1 MPLLHAVLAFL
12 EEGPSYGYEL
22 KTHFESTVGPQWGG
36 LNIGH
41 VYQILDRLKRNEMIT
56 VSSRVVQANR
66 PDRTLYAITP
76 AGSAELADWL
86 RKPATRGF
94 HHRDE
99 FVVKVLAA
107 MRFGPDAVRELCRVQ
122 RASLV
127 SELAALRLLRETP
140 GEGPLALLAIEAAI
154 LHTQA
159 DLKVVS
165 TAEERADWPL
175 GVLKPEPEPE

>member
-1 MPLLHAVLAFL
+1 MPLQHAVLAFL

-22 KTHFESTVGPQWGG
+22 KANFESTVGPQWGG

-41 VYQILDRLKRNEMIT
+41 VYQILDRLRRTEMIT

-76 AGSAELADWL
+76 AGLAELKDWL
-86 RKPATRGF
+86 GKPATQRF

-99 FVVKVLAA
+99 FVVKILAA
-107 MRFGPDAVRELCRVQ
+107 IRFGPDAVREVCRVQ
-122 RASLV
+122 RAALV
-127 SELAALRLLRETP
+127 TELAALRTLRGTP
-140 GEGPLALLAIEAAI
+140 GQGALALVAMEAAI

-175 GVLKPEPEPE
+175 GVLEPDLE

>member
-1 MPLLHAVLAFL
+1 MPLQHAVLAFL
-12 EEGPSYGYEL
+12 EEGPSYGYQL
-22 KTHFESTVGPQWGG
+22 KANFESTVGPQWGG

-41 VYQILDRLKRNEMIT
+41 VYQILDRLKRAEMIT

-76 AGSAELADWL
+76 TGLAELTDWL
-86 RKPATRGF
+86 GKPATRGF

-107 MRFGPDAVRELCRVQ
+107 IRVGPDAVREVCRVQ
-122 RASLV
+122 RAALV
-127 SELAALRLLRETP
+127 TELAALRTLRDTP
-140 GEGPLALLAIEAAI
+140 GEGPLALIAMEAAI

-159 DLKVVS
+159 DLKLVS
-165 TAEERADWPL
+165 TAEDRANWPMEE
-175 GVLKPEPEPE
+175 LKPEPE